1 MICRETSHLKD
12 ECSWSKGW
20 HKDYRLAHWNR
31 SGSFSNKGA
40 KDRVPEVSCS
50 EGKALAETLVPYED
64 LTTSKIRFI
73 NSFEKGFFQ
82 EKSVQRVLLL

>member
-1 MICRETSHLKD
+1 M
-12 ECSWSKGW
+12 
-20 HKDYRLAHWNR
+20 AHWNR

-40 KDRVPEVSCS
+40 KDRVLEVRCS

-64 LTTSKIRFI
+64 LTASKIRFI